1 MKNEMELVLPHER
14 VDDLQLKGLK
24 IIQDP
29 KGFCFGIDAV
39 LLSNFTKLK
48 SGDTVVEFG
57 TGTGI
62 IPILLSGKTEF
73 KKIYAFEVQEQM
85 AEMATRSIQLNG
97 LEDRIEV
104 IHANLIDAI
113 DYVPLG
119 SVDVVVSNPP
129 YMSGTGGLKNPS
141 DLKAISR
148 HEVLCTLEDI
158 VEKAAKLLKFKGKF
172 YLIHRPNRLVDIFV
186 LCRKYKLEPKRIRMI
201 QPFVHKSPNICLI
214 QCVKGGNSELHVQEP
229 LIVYEQGGTF
239 TKEIYEIYGMENITA
254 FTKENGEES

>member
-1 MKNEMELVLPHER
+1 MKNDKRLVMPHER

-73 KKIYAFEVQEQM
+73 NKIYAFEVQVQM
-85 AEMATRSIQLNG
+85 AEMAKRSIALNG

-104 IHANLIDAI
+104 IHANLKDANN
-113 DYVPLG
+113 YVQSG

-129 YMSGTGGLKNPS
+129 YMSGSGGLKNPS

-186 LCRKYKLEPKRIRMI
+186 LCRKYKLEPKQIRMI
-201 QPFVHKSPNICLI
+201 QPFIHKSPNICLI
-214 QCVKGGNSELHVQEP
+214 QCVKGGNSELHVKEP
-229 LIVYEQGGTF
+229 LIVYEQDGTF
-239 TKEIYEIYGMENITA
+239 TKEIYEIYGMENITS
-254 FTKENGEES
+254 FTKEEEEES